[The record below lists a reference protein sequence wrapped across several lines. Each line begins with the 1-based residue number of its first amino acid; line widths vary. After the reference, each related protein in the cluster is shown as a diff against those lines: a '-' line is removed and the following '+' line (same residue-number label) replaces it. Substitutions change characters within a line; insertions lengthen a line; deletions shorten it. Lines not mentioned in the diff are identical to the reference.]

1 MAVLSGMTGF
11 ARAATSGDFG
21 TLNAEARSVNGR
33 GLDIR
38 LRLPDGLGHLEAE
51 VRNRIKS
58 AFDRGSVSLNISL
71 EKPASLA
78 GALVIDTARLRALA
92 EAGQDL
98 VAEGLVQPAR
108 LDGLLSLRGVVLS
121 EDAQAP
127 ADDASDLLDAAVLAL
142 TDEALAA
149 LKLAREAEGAALM
162 GVLMAQ
168 VDEIEALRVKAAAH
182 PAVSLEAIRDRL
194 KAKFDELLPSGLEPE
209 RLTQEAAAMAV
220 KADVREEIDRLAGH
234 VEAARA
240 LLKGGS
246 PCGRK
251 LDFLS
256 QEFNREANTLCSKAA
271 DRGLTELGLAMK
283 HVVDQLREQ
292 VQNVE

>member
-98 VAEGLVQPAR
+98 VAECLVQPAR
-108 LDGLLSLRGVVLS
+108 LDGLLSMRGVVLS

-127 ADDASDLLDAAVLAL
+127 ADDASDVLDAAVLAL

-209 RLTQEAAAMAV
+209 RLAQEAAAMAV

-240 LLKGGS
+240 LLAGGS

>member
-1 MAVLSGMTGF
+1 MATLSGMTGF
-11 ARAATSGDFG
+11 ARASASGDYG
-21 TLNAEARSVNGR
+21 TLSAEARSVNGR

-38 LRLPDGLGHLEAE
+38 LRLPDGLAHLEGE
-51 VRNRIKS
+51 VRSRIKT
-58 AFDRGSVSLNISL
+58 AFERGSVSLNISL

-78 GALVIDTARLRALA
+78 GALMIDTARLRALA

-98 VAEGLVQPAR
+98 VKEGLVQPAR
-108 LDGLLSLRGVVLS
+108 LDGLLALRGVVLS
-121 EDAQAP
+121 EDTQTGGEDTAEV
-127 ADDASDLLDAAVLAL
+127 LDSALLAL
-142 TDEALAA
+142 TDEVLAGLRA
-149 LKLAREAEGAALM
+149 ARDAEGAALLP
-162 GVLMAQ
+162 VLTAQ

-182 PAVSLEAIRDRL
+182 PATSTEAIRDRL
-194 KAKFDELLPSGLEPE
+194 KAKFDELLPGGLEPE
-209 RLTQEAAAMAV
+209 RLAQEAAALAV

-234 VEAARA
+234 VEAARS
-240 LLKGGS
+240 LLAGGS

-251 LDFLS
+251 LDFLT

>member
-38 LRLPDGLGHLEAE
+38 LRLPDGLGHIEAE

-78 GALVIDTARLRALA
+78 GAIAIDTARLRALA

-98 VAEGLVQPAR
+98 VAEGLIQPAR
-108 LDGLLSLRGVVLS
+108 LDGLLSMRGVVLS

-127 ADDASDLLDAAVLAL
+127 TDDASDVLDAAVLAL

-194 KAKFDELLPSGLEPE
+194 KAKFDELLPNGLEPE
-209 RLTQEAAAMAV
+209 RLAQEAAAMAV

-240 LLKGGS
+240 LLQGGS